1 MIPPAPSDE
10 ALVQL
15 MAQGRTDALSA
26 LYNRYARL
34 VYGLALHMVDDQ
46 ATAEEIAQ
54 DVFYRAWENAST
66 YRPEQAKVTTWIT
79 SITRHRAID
88 SLRRRRARPHHDD
101 LSWAEAALDLVPDG
115 VGEPEELVVTAME
128 RQRVRG
134 AVRSLSR
141 EQREVLALAYFKG
154 LSHSEIAASLQ
165 QPLGTVKTRIRAA
178 VQKLRELLGDEA
190 RTEEEIR

>member
-1 MIPPAPSDE
+1 MTPTAPSDE

-26 LYNRYARL
+26 LYDRYARL

-54 DVFYRAWENAST
+54 DVFYRAWENASA

-88 SLRRRRARPHHDD
+88 ALRRRRARPQHDNPG
-101 LSWAEAALDLVPDG
+101 WAEADLDLVPDG
-115 VGEPEELVVTAME
+115 AGEPEELVATAME

-134 AVRSLSR
+134 AIRSLPR

-154 LSHSEIAASLQ
+154 LSHGEIAASLQ

-190 RTEEEIR
+190 RAEEEIR